1 MKLSAPKQITWIVA
15 VVMLVLAIIFKV
27 ANVGFD
33 AFWVA
38 YCAGVLLAVATFVAG
53 L

>member
-1 MKLSAPKQITWIVA
+1 MKLSAPKKVTWIVA
-15 VVMLVLAIIFKV
+15 VILLVLALVCKI

-38 YCAGVLLAVATFVAG
+38 YCAGVLLAVATFITG